1 MRGQKR
7 SMINVQPLF
16 EVEGLRLNR
25 PWNKVEDLNYSF
37 SVTVPK
43 EKPGN
48 YIRERTTQVH

>member
-37 SVTVPK
+37 SVRVDK

-48 YIRERTTQVH
+48 YIRERTTEIH